1 MIKTHRYMNRRIGS
15 LLFLA
20 GLFAVVS
27 SSVQSASLAL
37 DPAKACMALAD
48 SGLRTRGGYNDEGG
62 ETFQCDSQRK
72 KILAGDTA
80 QDEIRFSAFG
90 NKQTVQEFLLVL
102 NVRSRGDFQRAHR
115 KLAEYAAELTKGMLQ
130 IPLPKDVN
138 DAILSAI
145 NGSWTSEGYVF
156 DLRRT
161 IVADGLYELRLSI
174 R

>member
-1 MIKTHRYMNRRIGS
+1 MNRRIRA
-15 LLFLA
+15 LLAVA

-27 SSVQSASLAL
+27 SSAQSASLAL

-48 SGLRTRGGYNDEGG
+48 SGLRTRGGYNAVGG
-62 ETFQCDSQRK
+62 ETFRCDSQRK
-72 KILAGDTA
+72 TILAGDTA
-80 QDEIRFSAFG
+80 QDEIRFSALG
-90 NKQTVQEFLLVL
+90 NKQTVEEFLLVL

-115 KLAEYAAELTKGMLQ
+115 KLAEYATKLTKGMLQ

-138 DAILSAI
+138 AAILSAI

-161 IVADGLYELRLSI
+161 TVANGLYELRLSI